1 MGMLDNKVAIVTG
14 ATSGI
19 GKRTAELFVTE
30 GAAVVFTGRRKV
42 EGEAIA
48 QRLGKG
54 ASYVAADA
62 TSEADWQ
69 RVTSFAMKHHGR
81 IDALFNKPEAQRRR
95 AASRTSPLMDL
106 TMQWLFWCAR

>member
-30 GAAVVFTGRRKV
+30 GAAVVFTGRRKA

-54 ASYVAADA
+54 ASYVPAAQDPRLLQCYDIGIILRPLGYSSDSYHLECHPA
-62 TSEADWQ
+62 YDPRRAPL
-69 RVTSFAMKHHGR
+69 RGR
-81 IDALFNKPEAQRRR
+81 IYGDAHTAVIP
-95 AASRTSPLMDL
+95 
-106 TMQWLFWCAR
+106 